1 MRTSRA
7 LSGSEKLRWTMART
21 MASTTIHR
29 QKVTDT
35 VLKVGREIMDG
46 GPIAA
51 VAVLVLEA
59 ALAECGLGRDRRD
72 LLVNSGG

>member
-1 MRTSRA
+1 
-7 LSGSEKLRWTMART
+7 
-21 MASTTIHR
+21 
-29 QKVTDT
+29 
-35 VLKVGREIMDG
+35 MDG

-72 LLVNSGG
+72 HLVNSGG